1 MVSACVR
8 PRRRSGP
15 LKNADLEDAE
25 TGPSLTAL
33 IRAQGKLIAL
43 IVNLLESG
51 GALSAKEFAAK
62 LGLFAVVVGESAP
75 EEGEILA
82 FWAAVARDHAEP
94 TLPLH
99 D

>member
-1 MVSACVR
+1 MLSLPKEA
-8 PRRRSGP
+8 P

-43 IVNLLESG
+43 VVNLLESG
-51 GALSAKEFAAK
+51 SAISAKEFAAK
-62 LGLFAVVVGESAP
+62 LGLFAVVVGESTP

-94 TLPLH
+94 TRTLH